1 MIAGSIK
8 PKARKVGWMDW
19 FLESTCA
26 SPQRQH
32 AQGRFSRRPFAS
44 QPSSAQP
51 SLHSRREPPALPFA
65 GPSAATSC
73 STRRPRRCRSSRR
86 ASTRRRRPSSSAQRP
101 ASPRATPQARRRRRV
116 LPIARPSASAGRG
129 WCHCCPWIRWVPLAT
144 FVRWLQPITAG
155 CGAQAQLFGELSQ
168 TTESGALRGLFYG
181 QASATSLHLIA
192 HWIASAASSTGR
204 RADGHRMVMLIRLLS
219 I

>member
-1 MIAGSIK
+1 MRIAAAT
-8 PKARKVGWMDW
+8 AR
-19 FLESTCA
+19 
-26 SPQRQH
+26 P
-32 AQGRFSRRPFAS
+32 RPLLPATLCFTALFCTAFAS
-44 QPSSAQP
+44 QPARTSGAP
-51 SLHSRREPPALPFA
+51 VRRSVGRNVMFNQAAKKVQKLTKGKYPAPTAILECAKTGLAEGHAA
-65 GPSAATSC
+65 GSKKE
-73 STRRPRRCRSSRR
+73 
-86 ASTRRRRPSSSAQRP
+86 
-101 ASPRATPQARRRRRV
+101 
-116 LPIARPSASAGRG
+116 ASAPDCAPECLCWSIAGHW